1 MPAHST
7 YHSTYHRT
15 SIHGAAAFPVGHRMG
30 LRRRPFAGSSLV
42 RRLALL
48 ALAGLAVPLYLRIRA
63 VADVY
68 LRAPGLLLW
77 PLLGVTL
84 VAVAGCGLVLA
95 TRPNRTRRGRYVEV
109 ALIVALGLAFRVVF
123 VTAPPALSH
132 DAYRYVWDAH
142 LVAHGVS
149 PYTHLLSDPSL
160 ISLRDSSIWPQVN
173 WRNSP
178 TIYPPGAQIFYL
190 LVNAV
195 APLNVQAMK
204 LAMGVCDILCGL
216 LTLVLLRRHGLDPR
230 RAIAYWWNPIPV
242 LEFFYSGHVDA
253 LATAETLAAVLLVSL
268 CWRGSRTLAGVL
280 LGFAALTKLY
290 PLLFALVLLQPGS
303 PVNLISQGTARPVA
317 FHSRLRLL
325 GPIIRANRGFLSG
338 LVLTMA
344 LVPLPFL
351 RLGLGS
357 GGFLGTYFSQRFV
370 DQGIVFRLITQV
382 FVFAPAQFAL
392 QGIFLAGSCLF
403 VAWRHLRRGLSV
415 EAGVLAVSAAWIAVS
430 PHLFP
435 WYVGGLLPFLTLYL
449 RVPPLTISAGPPL
462 GARRIGVRRTL
473 GEVRFQ
479 SSHILPA
486 VLWLFV
492 LVMPFTYVIFAPS
505 GDADLF
511 PWFSIVP
518 ALLAAAPFILHA
530 SPSLTHR
537 GKWIHRDQHRDQ
549 HRSLQALVPRT
560 ATISGRKF
568 LNRSSKE

>member
-1 MPAHST
+1 MPA
-7 YHSTYHRT
+7 HSTYHRT
-15 SIHGAAAFPVGHRMG
+15 SIRC
-30 LRRRPFAGSSLV
+30 
-42 RRLALL
+42 LALL
-48 ALAGLAVPLYLRIRA
+48 TLAGAAVPLYLRIRV

-68 LRAPGLLLW
+68 LSAPGLLLW

-84 VAVAGCGLVLA
+84 AVVAGCVLVLA
-95 TRPNRTRRGRYVEV
+95 TRPSPSRHAQYVEV
-109 ALIVALGLAFRVVF
+109 TLIVALGLAFRAVY

-149 PYTHLLSDPSL
+149 PYTHPLSDPSL
-160 ISLRDSSIWPQVN
+160 AALRDSAIWPQVN
-173 WRNSP
+173 WRDSP

-204 LAMGVCDILCGL
+204 LAMGMCDILCGL
-216 LTLVLLRRHGLDPR
+216 LTLVLLSRHGLDPR
-230 RAIAYWWNPIPV
+230 RAIVYWWNPIPV

-253 LATAETLAAVLLVSL
+253 LATAETLAALLIVSL
-268 CWRGSRTLAGVL
+268 SWRGSRTLAGAL
-280 LGFAALTKLY
+280 LGLAALTKLY
-290 PLLFALVLLQPGS
+290 PLLFALVLLRPG
-303 PVNLISQGTARPVA
+303 PPANLISQGTAKPAALRSWLRPLW
-317 FHSRLRLL
+317 S
-325 GPIIRANRGFLSG
+325 ITRANGGFLFG
-338 LVLTMA
+338 LMLTLA

-357 GGFLGTYFSQRFV
+357 GGFLITYFSQRFV

-392 QGIFLAGSCLF
+392 QGIFLAGSCLL
-403 VAWRHLRRGLSV
+403 VAWRHLHRGLSA
-415 EAGVLAVSAAWIAVS
+415 EAGVLAISAAWIAVS

-449 RVPPLTISAGPPL
+449 RVPPLIISAGSSL
-462 GARRIGVRRTL
+462 RARRIGVRRTP
-473 GEVRFQ
+473 GEVQ
-479 SSHILPA
+479 HHSSHILPA

-492 LVMPFTYVIFAPS
+492 LVMPFTYVIFAPG
-505 GDADLF
+505 GDFGLF

-518 ALLAAAPFILHA
+518 VLLAAAPFILHA
-530 SPSLTHR
+530 SPSHTRR
-537 GKWIHRDQHRDQ
+537 GKQIRRGQH
-549 HRSLQALVPRT
+549 HGLQTLVPRT
-560 ATISGRKF
+560 AAISGRKS